1 MLHTD
6 RVSLDVEVNG
16 LKMPEGIIVLQ
27 QLAILSHF
35 HQYMPA
41 GQLVLNDPTGAFEHL
56 VSLSDSTPIV
66 ITVGPS
72 QQSAVTYK
80 LRVFKPKISTAPAGV
95 QVSLVLYWDNPLYWG
110 GTTNL
115 GIHGSSA
122 DVITQ
127 LAAKAGITAD
137 VDPTNDLQVWIPG
150 NSRLCQFAYNT
161 AKAGWVSTQSMMLL
175 GLTLGN
181 VLRYKNVG
189 EYDYPQT
196 TVPLF
201 KLGELTSDGSFIP
214 GVSWDNGAVG
224 GYNNF
229 RGAYHEAQ
237 QNLSFTQPSGTGS
250 LLTTVDKKRMTQYLN
265 MNSDVKATLGAARKM
280 RYSLLDC
287 GNVHAN
293 YHAAVYQNERLL
305 RTHSETLEI
314 VTMVQTKLDLFD
326 KLQVMLYRP
335 TTAGDAPKGQQD
347 INGFYFAIGK
357 GVYVGPEAIYLEKLV
372 CVRDGHNTD
381 PAQLNK
387 DV

>member
-16 LKMPEGIIVLQ
+16 LKLPEGVMVLQ
-27 QLAILSHF
+27 QLVVLSHF
-35 HQYMPA
+35 RQYVPA

-56 VSLSDSTPIV
+56 LSLSDSTPV
-66 ITVGPS
+66 VLSVGPA
-72 QQSAVTYK
+72 QQSATTYK
-80 LRVFKPKISTAPAGV
+80 FRVFKPKITTIAAGV
-95 QVSLVLYWDNPLYWG
+95 QVSLVLYWDNPMYWG

-115 GIHGSSA
+115 AFHGSSSEA
-122 DVITQ
+122 IAKIAANANITS
-127 LAAKAGITAD
+127 D

-161 AKAGWVSTQSMMLL
+161 AKAGWASSKSMMLL
-175 GLTLGN
+175 GVTLDN

-189 EYDYPQT
+189 EYDYSQT
-196 TVPLF
+196 TIPLF
-201 KLGELTSDGSFIP
+201 RLGELTSDGSFIP

-224 GYNNF
+224 GYNNY

-237 QNLSFTQPSGTGS
+237 QNLSYTKTDGLGD

-265 MNSDVKATLGAARKM
+265 MNSAVKTMLESARKM
-280 RYSLLDC
+280 NYSLIDC
-287 GNVHAN
+287 GNVHPN
-293 YHAAVYQNERLL
+293 YHAALYQNTRLL

-326 KLQVMLYRP
+326 KLQVLLYRP
-335 TTAGDAPKGQQD
+335 TTAGDTPKGQQD
-347 INGFYFAIGK
+347 VNGFYFVIGK
-357 GVYVGPEAIYLEKLV
+357 DVYVGPEAIYLEKLV
-372 CVRDGHNTD
+372 CIRDGHNTD
-381 PAQLNK
+381 PAQLNE